1 MNSIKLSPRLLTAA
15 SMVPPDSHVI
25 DVGTDH
31 AYLPIY
37 LLLSGKVRSASA
49 SDINEGPI
57 AAARIQEALAALA
70 DPAVFAEKYGVAE
83 RLELY
88 LSDGLKECNVSAK
101 YFNCIIICGMGGE
114 LISSIIEN
122 TPEIKHPGT
131 SFVLQPMTRAEQL
144 RLYLSENGFSIKDEK
159 LVRDSGKI
167 YQCFSAEYTGKTYS
181 LSLAQLLCGPIIMQ
195 KYHSDPLRKEFI
207 HSTIANLQKIA
218 DGKSCSGAPNDKE
231 KMLIGELSALI

>member
-57 AAARIQEALAALA
+57 AAARSN
-70 DPAVFAEKYGVAE
+70 AEKYGVAE

-167 YQCFSAEYTGKTYS
+167 YQ
-181 LSLAQLLCGPIIMQ
+181 
-195 KYHSDPLRKEFI
+195 
-207 HSTIANLQKIA
+207 
-218 DGKSCSGAPNDKE
+218 
-231 KMLIGELSALI
+231 

>member
-57 AAARIQEALAALA
+57 AAARSN
-70 DPAVFAEKYGVAE
+70 AEKYGVAE
-83 RLELY
+83 RLTLY

-101 YFNCIIICGMGGE
+101 CFNCIIICGMGGE

-122 TPEIKHPGT
+122 TPEIKRPGT

-144 RLYLSENGFSIKDEK
+144 RLYLSENGFSIKNEI

-167 YQCFSAEYTGKTYS
+167 YQCISAEYTGKTYS
-181 LSLAQLLCGPIIMQ
+181 LSPAQLLCGPIITQ
-195 KYHSDPLRKEFI
+195 KNHSDPLRTEFI

-218 DGKSCSGAPNDKE
+218 DGKASSGAPNDKE

>member
-57 AAARIQEALAALA
+57 AAARSN
-70 DPAVFAEKYGVAE
+70 AEKYGVAE

-231 KMLIGELSALI
+231 KKLIGELSALI

>member
-1 MNSIKLSPRLLTAA
+1 MKRIKISPRLLTAA

-49 SDINEGPI
+49 SAINEGPI
-57 AAARIQEALAALA
+57 AAARSN
-70 DPAVFAEKYGVAE
+70 AEKYGVAE

-101 YFNCIIICGMGGE
+101 CFNCIIICGMGGE

-167 YQCFSAEYTGKTYS
+167 YQCISAEYTGKTYS